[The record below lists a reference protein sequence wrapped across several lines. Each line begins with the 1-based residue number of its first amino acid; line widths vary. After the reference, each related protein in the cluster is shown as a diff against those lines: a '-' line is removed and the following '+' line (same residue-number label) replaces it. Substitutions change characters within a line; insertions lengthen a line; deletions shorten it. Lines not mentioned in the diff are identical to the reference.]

1 MIGAADPSGEA
12 LQLAAAADDRGAQ
25 LAFAIE
31 GVTDELE
38 RVLLELAE
46 LRALVDEQ
54 RSLLDELR
62 HQVRPRPRDSELPA
76 CTWRLIG

>member
-1 MIGAADPSGEA
+1 LIAAADPSGDVS
-12 LQLAAAADDRGAQ
+12 QLASAAYDRSAQ

-31 GVTDELE
+31 GITDELE

-46 LRALVDEQ
+46 VRALVDEQ

-62 HQVRPRPRDSELPA
+62 DHVLPKPRSQDSPA
-76 CTWRLIG
+76 WTWRLIG